1 MNRQICKDKSVSLR
15 SCFKFKKEFFKLQPS
30 LVVKIENKEVE
41 TRLLDLAQR
50 SENLRPL
57 MKNIAGIFAY
67 STEENFKNEGRPDKW
82 TELSESTIKQRTKHN
97 QWPGMIL
104 QVSGQLASS
113 VNTYYDDTSAI
124 ISSNLAYAAI
134 HQLGGETGRNKT
146 AEIPARPYLK
156 LTDNDFEEILHVCE
170 NFLT

>member
-1 MNRQICKDKSVSLR
+1 MSLM
-15 SCFKFKKEFFKLQPS
+15 SNPIKIKIDNNAVNEKL
-30 LVVKIENKEVE
+30 LEI
-41 TRLLDLAQR
+41 AQK

-82 TELSESTIKQRTKHN
+82 TELSESTIKQRTKKK

-113 VNTYYDDTSAI
+113 VNTYYDNDSAVI
-124 ISSNLAYAAI
+124 GSNLDYAAI
-134 HQLGGETGRNKT
+134 HQLGGQAGRNKSV
-146 AEIPARPYLK
+146 EIPARPYLN
-156 LTDNDFEEILHVCE
+156 LTDDDFEEIMDSINDYLK
-170 NFLT
+170 